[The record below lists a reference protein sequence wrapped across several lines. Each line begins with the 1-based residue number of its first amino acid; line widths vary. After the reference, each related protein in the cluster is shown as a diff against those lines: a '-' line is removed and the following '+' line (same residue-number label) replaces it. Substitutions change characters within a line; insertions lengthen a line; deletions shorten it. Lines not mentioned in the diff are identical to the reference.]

1 MMEIRIANIAP
12 ELYQAVSEEAQANE
26 RTMAKQVVLILK
38 KHYGLEGLV
47 RQRQPRKPKVKKQWP
62 SLKQR

>member
-12 ELYQAVSEEAQANE
+12 EIYKAVSDEAQANE
-26 RTMAKQVVLILK
+26 RSMAKQVVLILK

-47 RQRQPRKPKVKKQWP
+47 KQRKPRKPKVKKQWP
-62 SLKQR
+62 TLKPR